1 MLWRSDKLVPG
12 PVPLWFQIA
21 EQLRSA
27 IEKSEFGIGEKVPS
41 ELDLNREFGSA
52 ERQREPR

>member
-12 PVPLWFQIA
+12 PVPLWLQIA
-21 EQLRSA
+21 EQLQSA